1 MSNSVYSKPVFVCI
15 APKEIICL
23 FVFLR
28 CDLLSF
34 KLMQAQT
41 ILLPFKLM
49 QAQTILQ
56 NEVGRLC
63 NIELKTVDC
72 VILEQARRYTYL

>member
-1 MSNSVYSKPVFVCI
+1 
-15 APKEIICL
+15 
-23 FVFLR
+23 
-28 CDLLSF
+28 
-34 KLMQAQT
+34 MQAQT

-63 NIELKTVDC
+63 NIELKMVDC

>member
-1 MSNSVYSKPVFVCI
+1 
-15 APKEIICL
+15 
-23 FVFLR
+23 
-28 CDLLSF
+28 
-34 KLMQAQT
+34 MQAQT